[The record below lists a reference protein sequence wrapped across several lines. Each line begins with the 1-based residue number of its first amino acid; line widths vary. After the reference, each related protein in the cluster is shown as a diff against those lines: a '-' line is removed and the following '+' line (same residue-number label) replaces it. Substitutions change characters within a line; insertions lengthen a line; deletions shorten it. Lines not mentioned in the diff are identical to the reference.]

1 MPRPEAQTASE
12 RDRAVREAAWK
23 EPTEKGEWSYRRR
36 TRGGSRRNATG
47 NIEKELQRA
56 GARHGVNDARF
67 PELYDESANATHA
80 EPTSRQS
87 KKSFERNQ
95 TEIESTNEVNLT
107 GGNYHVSHATQ
118 QGFHAR

>member
-1 MPRPEAQTASE
+1 MPRPDAQTATE

-47 NIEKELQRA
+47 NIKGLEPRA
-56 GARHGVNDARF
+56 QDEGVNAARF
-67 PELYDESANATHA
+67 PTMYDESANATHA
-80 EPTSRQS
+80 EPTSRRKIAIIER
-87 KKSFERNQ
+87 KK
-95 TEIESTNEVNLT
+95 TEIESKNEVNLT